1 MLYRIMKQISI
12 YEYSIYYVSLTNRT
26 TITIYFIYNIEYNMK
41 QKISLIESK
50 LRDIISESVK
60 TAINEIQDVNDI
72 QRTIEA
78 FLDKKSYNKVENAY
92 MDHGFDL
99 LYNEFKNFSSY
110 NRLTLVD
117 REEFREVLNDYV
129 NGQIEM

>member
-1 MLYRIMKQISI
+1 
-12 YEYSIYYVSLTNRT
+12 
-26 TITIYFIYNIEYNMK
+26 MK

>member
-1 MLYRIMKQISI
+1 
-12 YEYSIYYVSLTNRT
+12 
-26 TITIYFIYNIEYNMK
+26 MK
-41 QKISLIESK
+41 QKISLTESK
-50 LRDIISESVK
+50 LRNIISESVK
-60 TAINEIQDVNDI
+60 TAINEIQDANDI

-92 MDHGFDL
+92 MGHGFDL

-110 NRLTLVD
+110 NRLPLVD